1 MISAKVIADSKNEF
15 GNRITTMVVTF
26 PRIIL
31 AEFNTHRMF
40 SRNSASSRA
49 IPFDKMVEAVT
60 KNPFI
65 PIAWQKDHKG
75 MQGVEYFLPNET
87 FTSENPMDRFARG
100 ITDEDSPTVRIV
112 GRLKAEWLWARDMAV
127 QAAINL
133 SNTGVHY
140 HPDGDK
146 SKLTG
151 DGRGLT
157 KQLCNRLL
165 EPFMWHTVIVTAT
178 EWENFFALRCPQ
190 YQTPVSQTI
199 EPQRS
204 WKDLTANH
212 SNPQNIELLETHK
225 NDWVFKL
232 QHNKGQAEIHM
243 MALAEAMW
251 DAYNESEPKQLK
263 AGEWHIPFI
272 QKEDWIQIEHL
283 WHEYESKKDHPS
295 IREELNEIGIKITT
309 VRCARV
315 SYTVVGEE
323 GRESNYEKDIELHDR
338 LAASGHWSCF
348 EHCAQAMSKA
358 QCENYTT
365 TKPMFQDMPD
375 DDHYVAEQGWCGN
388 FRGFIQYR
396 KMFNNENITV

>member
-1 MISAKVIADSKNEF
+1 MKKWESSHQMISAKVIADSKNEF

-65 PIAWQKDHKG
+65 PIAWQKNHKG
-75 MQGVEYFLPNET
+75 MQGSEY
-87 FTSENPMDRFARG
+87 
-100 ITDEDSPTVRIV
+100 
-112 GRLKAEWLWARDMAV
+112 
-127 QAAINL
+127 
-133 SNTGVHY
+133 
-140 HPDGDK
+140 
-146 SKLTG
+146 LTG
-151 DGRGLT
+151 EDEYKAKEFWMQSLHNQISFAKLQNGCGTT